1 MRTEIKCTLAG
12 TKVVRTH
19 SVFGDDGKLQS
30 ENTSVQG
37 EKADVLEQLE
47 AQVAEAKRDR
57 DGMLNPA
64 SIKPTPA
71 DGAPGVEVDFWLDGQ
86 TLYRTETRRDA
97 AGKFQSQRS
106 EPLGKRSQRLENAE
120 ERLAEITRERDAV
133 VNAK

>member
-1 MRTEIKCTLAG
+1 MRTEIKCTLSG
-12 TKVVRTH
+12 TKIIRTH
-19 SVFGDDGKLQS
+19 SVFDDAGKLQS

-64 SIKPTPA
+64 ASKPTPA
-71 DGAPGVEVDFWLDGQ
+71 DGAPGTEVAFWLDGQ
-86 TLYRTETRRDA
+86 TIYRTETRRDA

-106 EPLGKRSQRLENAE
+106 EPLGKRAQRVENAE
-120 ERLAEITRERDAV
+120 DRLAEITKERDAV
-133 VNAK
+133 ASAK